1 MAECLV
7 TAADYARL
15 WQEAYEGPWPRLRL
29 VEREMTT
36 ALATTH
42 ALSFDDEQIGLIK
55 RTIAKGATND
65 ELALFLQQCKRT
77 GLDPFAR
84 QIYAVKRWDSREQRD
99 VMAIQTSIDGFRL
112 VAERSGKYAG
122 QLGPFWCGDDGVWK
136 DVWLSD
142 KPPLAARIGALRHD
156 FREPAWGVARWSSYV
171 QTKRDGSPTSMWMKL
186 PDVMI
191 AKCAEALALR
201 KAFPQELSGLY
212 TADEMAQAEGE
223 TPAPKPYV
231 VGPELPP
238 AADAT
243 PLPADGHLR
252 VEKVFVQPTANSNIQ
267 KAEIVLTDGASY
279 ETKNSQ
285 LIALAEQMQQDRDPI
300 ELVIGP
306 RGGFQGL
313 KRKASAEQAP
323 AEPLLTSDEI
333 PF

>member
-1 MAECLV
+1 MAACLV
-7 TAADYARL
+7 MATDYARH
-15 WQEAYEGPWPRLRL
+15 WPRLRL

-84 QIYAVKRWDSREQRD
+84 QIYAVKRWDSREQRE

-122 QLGPFWCGDDGVWK
+122 QLGPFWCGEDGAWK
-136 DVWLSD
+136 DVWLSNT
-142 KPPLAARIGALRHD
+142 PPLAARIGALRHD
-156 FREPAWGVARWSSYV
+156 FQEPAWGVARWNSYV

-223 TPAPKPYV
+223 APAPKPYV
-231 VGPELPP
+231 VGAEPVADTTEPP
-238 AADAT
+238 PPD
-243 PLPADGHLR
+243 DGQLR
-252 VEKVFVQPTANSNIQ
+252 VAKVIVQPTANSNIQ
-267 KAEIVLTDGASY
+267 KAEIVLSDGASY

-313 KRKASAEQAP
+313 KRKATSEPAP
-323 AEPLLTSDEI
+323 ADQPLTSDEI